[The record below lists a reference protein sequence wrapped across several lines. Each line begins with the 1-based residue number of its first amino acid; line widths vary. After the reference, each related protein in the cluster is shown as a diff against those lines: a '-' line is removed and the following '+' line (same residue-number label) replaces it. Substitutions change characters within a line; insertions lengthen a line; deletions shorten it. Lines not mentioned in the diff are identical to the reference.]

1 MNRRRPI
8 ATLAVLTAALGALL
22 APHVAEAGY
31 GVQPIGQTLPVTTSQ
46 SGSIVD
52 PQRLDFLVSLD
63 PRDSE
68 PFVWV
73 SDSPAIGAAGM
84 PLGSTLGSC
93 RSGDFRPWSEPGK
106 LVCSVSTASLRPGR
120 TYHWWLDYRRLEDGA
135 SSSQKA
141 ISGPFSFAL
150 AQSTPP
156 AANPPAVTPPA
167 AKPPTKAPAAA
178 PTVRQSTKT
187 FASAATLPAARR
199 YTGER
204 SVKHQTLT
212 DVIYGTM
219 KALGAPR
226 TLAVGCWSEFDFA
239 AVARSADFSTQDGDI
254 HLAGFWLGR
263 QPRWLHLA
271 PSVCDA
277 VQELLDT
284 RRPTAERA
292 FGLTVALHETLHAY
306 GIANEAQTNCFA
318 VQLVPFAARHAGMS
332 RTSGDHLRRLAI
344 NVTRRSSPP
353 GYWSGGR
360 CRDDGPWDLFPETV
374 NLR

>member
-1 MNRRRPI
+1 MDRRRPLV
-8 ATLAVLTAALGALL
+8 ALTTLTAALAALL
-22 APHVAEAGY
+22 GPQVAEAGY
-31 GVQPIGQTLPVTTSQ
+31 GVQPIGRTIPVTASQ
-46 SGSIVD
+46 SGSITD

-73 SDSPAIGAAGM
+73 SDSAAIAASGV

-93 RSGDFRPWSEPGK
+93 SSDALRPWIEPGK

-135 SSSQKA
+135 AFAQKT
-141 ISGPFSFAL
+141 ISGPFSFTL

-156 AANPPAVTPPA
+156 AATSPA
-167 AKPPTKAPAAA
+167 ATPPTKASAAA
-178 PTVRQSTKT
+178 PTGRQSTKT
-187 FASAATLPAARR
+187 YASAAALPTARR

-226 TLAVGCWSEFDFA
+226 TLAVGCWSDFDFA
-239 AVARSADFSTQDGDI
+239 AVAKSANFSTQDGDI

-271 PSVCDA
+271 PSVCNA
-277 VQELLDT
+277 VQGLLDT
-284 RRPTAERA
+284 RRPTAKRA

-306 GIANEAQTNCFA
+306 GVTNEAQTNCFA
-318 VQLVPFAARHAGMS
+318 VQLVPLAGRHAGMS
-332 RTSGDHLRRLAI
+332 RTSGDRLRRLAI
-344 NVTRRSSPP
+344 TFTRRSAPA
-353 GYWSGGR
+353 GYWNGGR
-360 CRDDGPWDLFPETV
+360 CRDGGPWDLFPETV